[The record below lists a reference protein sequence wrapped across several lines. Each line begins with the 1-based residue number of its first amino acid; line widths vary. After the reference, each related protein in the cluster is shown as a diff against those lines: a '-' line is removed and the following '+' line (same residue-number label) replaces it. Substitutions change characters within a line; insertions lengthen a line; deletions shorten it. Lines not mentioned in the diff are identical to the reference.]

1 MPPKKTKKKGPGRPT
16 KAGTSSSA
24 KNTKRKGKGTAEKT
38 PEPTPE
44 KSSKAN
50 AKAAFGE
57 EDDDQNGFVGTR
69 IEVEYGTGGT
79 RRWYVGTIIS
89 AKPAKNLALVFYEF
103 DKQLGIIDFPKLKK
117 DTRLVPK
124 ATRWTEKM
132 MRVLLTKELKIKNE
146 SDMEKEWMKQEGKRI
161 ESDENDESDEED
173 DDDED
178 SNNETTDITK
188 TTTKKNGD
196 DTIPDEVYETLST
209 DGSWRWP
216 TMNELFETKMVKAG
230 ATTGRVAFVLTTIKF
245 KEAYREEEGGPVAEA
260 GAVMVSVGACVRVKE
275 KNRLVRV
282 DQIDEKKGTFRGVRI
297 ITRNECRNEWVG
309 KFIDVCP
316 KQGLK
321 PSEIKRMSDKEA
333 NEYEVFVTEDDS
345 GWIDI
350 SDIVEVMNARHHL
363 VQPPKKKSLE
373 DNVFETRVVTMKFM
387 NSGATGKKGTELE
400 AKIFRTK
407 KVTCLSTFT
416 RDEKTIAS
424 ERKRVMDSVA
434 ALFEENGD
442 AKKSAKKKTLA
453 AGAADYK
460 APSTQKEQKSPT
472 PAKKKGVRVK
482 EEEEEKVVRTEP
494 TPEPSAGGP
503 TTTTTSTIAGVP
515 PKKKKGIE
523 VINFIVPEEQKK
535 KQEQTTKKR
544 LRKEQEEEEQMGQ
557 KQEKN
562 EKSALAVENYAAA
575 VASETKTPQYKRPLI
590 GQKSTP
596 MPSSAG
602 GTSFLI
608 PKQSTA
614 TPTPA
619 VVSGFQSTT
628 APPPLPP
635 NPAAEKLQEAM
646 NRLKAEYANWPNFQ
660 IKNGRKSTFLF
671 GPSILTH
678 PLNPQARRCKKCG
691 KVGHFQRDCPLMKY
705 NGGAGVGGVGGLKCF
720 NCNGFGHKSID
731 CPHSTTNW
739 QQQQHR
745 QRERW

>member
-245 KEAYREEEGGPVAEA
+245 KEAYQEEEGGPVAEA
-260 GAVMVSVGACVRVKE
+260 GAVMVSVA
-275 KNRLVRV
+275 
-282 DQIDEKKGTFRGVRI
+282 
-297 ITRNECRNEWVG
+297 
-309 KFIDVCP
+309 
-316 KQGLK
+316 
-321 PSEIKRMSDKEA
+321 
-333 NEYEVFVTEDDS
+333 
-345 GWIDI
+345 I
-350 SDIVEVMNARHHL
+350 S
-363 VQPPKKKSLE
+363 S
-373 DNVFETRVVTMKFM
+373 
-387 NSGATGKKGTELE
+387 
-400 AKIFRTK
+400 
-407 KVTCLSTFT
+407 
-416 RDEKTIAS
+416 
-424 ERKRVMDSVA
+424 
-434 ALFEENGD
+434 GD
-442 AKKSAKKKTLA
+442 AL
-453 AGAADYK
+453 G
-460 APSTQKEQKSPT
+460 
-472 PAKKKGVRVK
+472 
-482 EEEEEKVVRTEP
+482 
-494 TPEPSAGGP
+494 
-503 TTTTTSTIAGVP
+503 
-515 PKKKKGIE
+515 
-523 VINFIVPEEQKK
+523 
-535 KQEQTTKKR
+535 
-544 LRKEQEEEEQMGQ
+544 
-557 KQEKN
+557 
-562 EKSALAVENYAAA
+562 
-575 VASETKTPQYKRPLI
+575 
-590 GQKSTP
+590 
-596 MPSSAG
+596 
-602 GTSFLI
+602 
-608 PKQSTA
+608 
-614 TPTPA
+614 
-619 VVSGFQSTT
+619 
-628 APPPLPP
+628 
-635 NPAAEKLQEAM
+635 
-646 NRLKAEYANWPNFQ
+646 
-660 IKNGRKSTFLF
+660 
-671 GPSILTH
+671 
-678 PLNPQARRCKKCG
+678 
-691 KVGHFQRDCPLMKY
+691 PLMPFFTML
-705 NGGAGVGGVGGLKCF
+705 GL
-720 NCNGFGHKSID
+720 S
-731 CPHSTTNW
+731 
-739 QQQQHR
+739 R
-745 QRERW
+745 QPSR